1 MTLAFRI
8 ERQCYGHRDDGNE
21 TWGTVSP
28 KTSDTQ
34 GASRYGLLDLGR
46 HYEHSSEIALRWQ
59 DLTDDKNIGSG
70 NGLVP

>member
-34 GASRYGLLDLGR
+34 GASQYGLLDLGR
-46 HYEHSSEIALRWQ
+46 HYEHSSEIALR
-59 DLTDDKNIGSG
+59 
-70 NGLVP
+70 